1 MFILKTSVKLP
12 HGAINSLSWKVF
24 RQKMKHMFD
33 ENIIKGIL
41 DMKFSSFYFG

>member
-12 HGAINSLSWKVF
+12 HGAINSLSQKVF
-24 RQKMKHMFD
+24 RQKMKHVFG
-33 ENIIKGIL
+33 ENIEGIL